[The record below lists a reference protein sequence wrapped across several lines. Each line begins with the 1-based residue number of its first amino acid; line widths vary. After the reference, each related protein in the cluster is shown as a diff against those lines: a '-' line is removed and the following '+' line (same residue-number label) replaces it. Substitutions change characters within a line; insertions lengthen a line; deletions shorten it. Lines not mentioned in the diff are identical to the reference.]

1 MSTPT
6 FSKIQMGIKM
16 SFSSVLV
23 TFPDKNCAKSIAE
36 KVIENKLAACVNMFP
51 IDSIYRWDSNIQH
64 ECEIGGIFKIRSEDF
79 KEFSEYVQSLHPYE
93 VPCIVSCEISN
104 GTDDYLNWIKE
115 STTRD

>member
-1 MSTPT
+1 
-6 FSKIQMGIKM
+6 M

-51 IDSIYRWDSNIQH
+51 IESIYRWDSNIQH

-93 VPCIVSCEISN
+93 IPCIVSCEISN
-104 GTDDYLNWIKE
+104 GTDDYLNWIKQT
-115 STTRD
+115 TTRD